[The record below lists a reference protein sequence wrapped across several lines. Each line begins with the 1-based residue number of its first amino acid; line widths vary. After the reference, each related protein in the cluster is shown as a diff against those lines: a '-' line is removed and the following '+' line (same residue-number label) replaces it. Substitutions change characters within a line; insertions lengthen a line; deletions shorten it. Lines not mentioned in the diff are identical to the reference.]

1 MFTWLLLNT
10 LCALPLAAL
19 ALLARSLKRVPP
31 AVEHVLWLLV
41 LVRLVLPPLTLP
53 APPSAGSQGPAIVAS
68 GAPSLGDELVAATT
82 RLLGPSWSIWG
93 AQLLLGLF
101 LLTLAFV
108 VAREIRRARAVER
121 CVQRAV
127 AADAALAGH
136 VQAVAGRLGLGAPPV
151 RVSSEVASPFLWSP
165 GRPVL
170 VLPAGAA
177 LPDATVLAHE
187 LAHLRRRDHWTA
199 WFELVVQGFH
209 FWNPLFWLARRHL
222 HRAAELACDG
232 YVVERFPA
240 ARKAFAGALLETAE
254 RASGA
259 FVPRAAQAIGSDA
272 RDFEERLVRI
282 LRGGPRGGRALFL
295 ACALLAGGLTL
306 PGLAAPSLTEFRA
319 ALPELP
325 VGTDREHWR
334 RTLAAAEERLLTAP
348 EDGAA
353 HMQRGV
359 ALLGLGRAEESL
371 QTFRHV
377 QALGFQ
383 PGKALYN
390 QACAHV
396 RLGAL
401 AEAEACLVEA
411 AALGLDVDA
420 YLAVDP
426 DLEPL
431 RARK

>member
-1 MFTWLLLNT
+1 M
-10 LCALPLAAL
+10 
-19 ALLARSLKRVPP
+19 PP

-41 LVRLVLPPLTLP
+41 LVRLVLPPLSLP
-53 APPSAGSQGPAIVAS
+53 APPAASTGPAVVSS
-68 GAPSLGDELVAATT
+68 GTPSLGDELVAATT
-82 RLLGPSWSIWG
+82 RLLGTSWSIWG
-93 AQLLLGLF
+93 AQLLLALF
-101 LLTLAFV
+101 LALLTFV

-121 CVQRAV
+121 CLRRA
-127 AADAALAGH
+127 AEPDAALARH
-136 VQAVAGRLGLGAPPV
+136 VREVARGLGLAAPPV
-151 RVSSEVASPFLWSP
+151 RVSPEVAGPFLWSP

-170 VLPAGAA
+170 VLPAGPG
-177 LPDATVLAHE
+177 LPEATVLAHE
-187 LAHLRRRDHWTA
+187 LAHLARRDHWTA

-209 FWNPLFWLARRHL
+209 FWNPLFWLARRNL

-232 YVVERFPA
+232 FVVARFPA
-240 ARKAFAGALLETAE
+240 ARRSFASALLATAE

-282 LRGGPRGGRALFL
+282 LRGGPQGGRALFL
-295 ACALLAGGLTL
+295 AAALGLGGLTL
-306 PGLAAPSLTEFRA
+306 PGLAAPSLAEFRA
-319 ALPELP
+319 GLPELP
-325 VGTDREHWR
+325 AGTDREHWR
-334 RTLAAAEERLLTAP
+334 RSLAAAEERLGTTP

-359 ALLGLGRAEESL
+359 ALLGLGHAEESL
-371 QTFRHV
+371 RAFQRA

-426 DLEPL
+426 DLAPL
-431 RARK
+431 RER